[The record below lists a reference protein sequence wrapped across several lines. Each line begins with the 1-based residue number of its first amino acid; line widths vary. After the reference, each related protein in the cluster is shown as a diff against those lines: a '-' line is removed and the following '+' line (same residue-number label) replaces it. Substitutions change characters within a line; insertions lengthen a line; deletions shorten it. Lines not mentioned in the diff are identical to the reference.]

1 MFYIQDW
8 VARGSVTL
16 SHSGTQVER
25 GSVIF
30 QLHHGA
36 CDLTNAQDE
45 EKMSAVRAKT
55 LN

>member
-8 VARGSVTL
+8 VAGGSVAL

-30 QLHHGA
+30 HVA
-36 CDLTNAQDE
+36 CGLTNAKDK
-45 EKMSAVRAKT
+45 EKMNAVRAKT